1 MINSL
6 PHNQWIDMLG
16 KFYSVT
22 PCTENKGIHGPVVTD
37 LIKGELLCESCGA
50 VLEDKVADSSS
61 EGSFTFEERG
71 HPKKIGLSSTLSS
84 YDKDLSSM
92 IAPVNKDASG
102 NLISSSMKSTFK
114 RLRMWDSRSKS
125 RGKKRNLQS
134 AFTILKLAQSKLDI
148 KDAVIERA
156 AYLYRKALNNNIIKG
171 RTITGMIL
179 SSLYVSCRESNVPKT
194 MQEFAEVGNISFRDL
209 SRHYRV
215 FVNALG
221 IEIESYNPSSFVSR
235 IGGIIGLSEKVKR
248 DALDMIFTS
257 KEEGISSGR
266 SPISIAA
273 ASIYLSGIRN
283 KQIKSQNEISKAAE
297 ISVVALRNTAKKM
310 REKFEKKIELDN

>member
-1 MINSL
+1 
-6 PHNQWIDMLG
+6 MLG
-16 KFYSVT
+16 KFYSII
-22 PCTENKGIHGPVVTD
+22 PCTQNDGMHGPVVTD
-37 LIKGELLCESCGA
+37 VIQGELLCESCGA
-50 VLEDKVADSSS
+50 VLEDKVADSNS
-61 EGSFTFEERG
+61 EGLFIFENSG
-71 HPKKIGLSSTLSS
+71 NQQKLGLSSTLSS
-84 YDKDLSSM
+84 YDKDLSSI

-114 RLRMWDSRSKS
+114 RLRIWDNRSKS

-134 AFTILKLAQSKLDI
+134 AFMILKLAQSKLDI

-171 RTITGMIL
+171 RTIVGMIL
-179 SSLYVSCRESNVPKT
+179 SALYVSCRESKVPKT
-194 MQEFAEVGNISFRDL
+194 MQEFAQVGNISFRDL
-209 SRHYRV
+209 SRHYTV

-248 DALDMIFTS
+248 DALDMIQSS
-257 KEEGISSGR
+257 KEKGVSSGR

-273 ASIYLSGIRN
+273 ASIYLCGIRN
-283 KQIKSQNEISKAAE
+283 KQTKSQNEISKAAE

-310 REKFEKKIELDN
+310 REKC